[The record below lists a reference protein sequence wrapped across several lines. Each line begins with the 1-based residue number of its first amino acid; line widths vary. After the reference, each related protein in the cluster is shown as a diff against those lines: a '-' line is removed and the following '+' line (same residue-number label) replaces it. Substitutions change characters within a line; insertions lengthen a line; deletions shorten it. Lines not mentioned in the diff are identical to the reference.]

1 MSKNTID
8 PAPKPSCFAFLAAC
22 LASVIPSSF
31 APDWRVDASRPL
43 ASSTNPNPC
52 ASNVLFFP
60 VHVLCVSLGGAVSQY
75 PENENVLRSTGRAA
89 FPGYSFRSNPKYT
102 FLSAGTLTLLSS
114 SNGELGR
121 AARTD
126 SSATMMVKL
135 VVMRFIRKD
144 YHYVLVNSV
153 RVHMESA
160 AKGSSSNGRERDLLG
175 LTSNRPKDH
184 RREPNFQ
191 RLTVCV
197 HVLVMVDC

>member
-8 PAPKPSCFAFLAAC
+8 PAPNPSCFAFLAAC

-31 APDWRVDASRPL
+31 APDWRVEASRPL
-43 ASSTNPNPC
+43 ANRTNPNPC
-52 ASNVLFFP
+52 ASNALFFP

-75 PENENVLRSTGRAA
+75 PENENVLRSTGRTAS
-89 FPGYSFRSNPKYT
+89 PGYSFRSNPKYT

-121 AARTD
+121 AARAD

-153 RVHMESA
+153 PRTATKQMTTARAVGAVSREA
-160 AKGSSSNGRERDLLG
+160 AKRYAIDGPSTAS
-175 LTSNRPKDH
+175 
-184 RREPNFQ
+184 
-191 RLTVCV
+191 C
-197 HVLVMVDC
+197 

>member
-8 PAPKPSCFAFLAAC
+8 PAPNPSCFAFLAAC

-31 APDWRVDASRPL
+31 APDWRVEASRPL
-43 ASSTNPNPC
+43 ANSTNPNPC
-52 ASNVLFFP
+52 ASNALFFP

-89 FPGYSFRSNPKYT
+89 SPGYSFRSNPKYT

-135 VVMRFIRKD
+135 VAMRLIRKD
-144 YHYVLVNSV
+144 YHYIWLTRFPVTWFWGPICPGCAKHRSGV
-153 RVHMESA
+153 RRWGEYDSA
-160 AKGSSSNGRERDLLG
+160 AVTWILFPFFKEAA
-175 LTSNRPKDH
+175 
-184 RREPNFQ
+184 RR
-191 RLTVCV
+191 
-197 HVLVMVDC
+197 LVSGPP

>member
-22 LASVIPSSF
+22 LASVIPSSI
-31 APDWRVDASRPL
+31 APDRRVEASRPL
-43 ASSTNPNPC
+43 ANSTNPNPC
-52 ASNVLFFP
+52 ASNALFFP

-89 FPGYSFRSNPKYT
+89 SPGNSFRSNPKYT

-121 AARTD
+121 AARAD

-135 VVMRFIRKD
+135 VAVRFIRKD
-144 YHYVLVNSV
+144 YHYVLVNAVTGDLPSSG
-153 RVHMESA
+153 RRLCYDAPQMA
-160 AKGSSSNGRERDLLG
+160 AVDTNVVGIIIGTAGLL
-175 LTSNRPKDH
+175 
-184 RREPNFQ
+184 
-191 RLTVCV
+191 
-197 HVLVMVDC
+197 